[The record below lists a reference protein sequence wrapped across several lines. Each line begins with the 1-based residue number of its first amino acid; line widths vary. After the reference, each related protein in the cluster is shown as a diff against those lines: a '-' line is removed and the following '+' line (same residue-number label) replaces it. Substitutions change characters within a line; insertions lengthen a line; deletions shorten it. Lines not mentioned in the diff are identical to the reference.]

1 MKKLSK
7 GEFNRNPR
15 TAYLAFLFQTFL
27 KRPFGY
33 IIGILYIVYLSVILL
48 IVPAVIK
55 QDPLF
60 IWNMAAFNMP
70 IFNLFFIAAA
80 TSSIAVAI
88 FRVGREDGTDL
99 ALSAKPITKRSTVA
113 LKTITYVL
121 IMLIF
126 CVLSLII
133 ISLILPIF
141 GEYNAITNP
150 YGVVLSKYVG
160 ILLSTFV
167 GNLVNMCFFGGIAV
181 FISMVGGQVIT
192 MIGTIGVAFVFC
204 MMNFIYPQVVTTP
217 QDVINARYNTDIL
230 SFRANTLDQYYH
242 PEENGTEQYSYAA
255 IQCYADDYLEPTIDV
270 DTNEGWNKAMLS
282 SGTSIINY
290 IDFGKQLSNLYQA
303 FGLETMKLD
312 DAKELF
318 IGANA
323 GFNYTIDPET
333 HVLDHGEDWKYPISV
348 YDQSASQGKIYPTVR
363 IIGGNVGKLKLD
375 NWYIYSRLAQVDPSS
390 ICVVSSD
397 SKDFDIILNEEHRK
411 NFQYRPYLLMDE
423 ANKLTLEQKELADNW
438 WDSYVIHDFSVE
450 TDPDIAATNYLYEK
464 MSSAE
469 GKAQFYPEQ
478 TWEQVTSDWK
488 QTYDLIAK
496 VHLYWAIC
504 AHETQNEMIDYYFK
518 NVVKDVEPSF
528 PYSSKEVDQWWTNV
542 YKEEYVR
549 PEDKIK
555 NTNLI
560 MAFNNGF
567 KLAENIPY
575 YSKLPTCQLS
585 YAETF
590 SNLYQY
596 NVTNFYSVYGVI
608 AAWSV
613 VSLILLTTSIIVY
626 RRTDFK

>member
-27 KRPFGY
+27 KRSFGY
-33 IIGILYIVYLSVILL
+33 IIGILYMVYLSVILL
-48 IVPAVIK
+48 IVPVVIH

-60 IWNMAAFNMP
+60 IWNTAAFNMP

-113 LKTITYVL
+113 LKTITYIL

-126 CVLSLII
+126 CVLAMII

-141 GEYNAITNP
+141 GEYNALTNP
-150 YGVVLSKYVG
+150 YGVVVSKYVG

-230 SFRANTLDQYYH
+230 SFRANTLEQYYD
-242 PEENGTEQYSYAA
+242 PASGTDQYSYAT
-255 IQCYADDYLEPTIDV
+255 IQCYTDDDLKPTIDV
-270 DTNEGWNKAMLS
+270 DTYEGWNRATMS
-282 SGTSIINY
+282 SGTSLINY

-323 GFNYTIDPET
+323 GFNYSINPDT
-333 HVLDHGEDWKYPISV
+333 HVKDHGEDKKYPISV
-348 YDQSASQGKIYPTVR
+348 YDQNSSQGKIYPTVR
-363 IIGGNVGKLKLD
+363 IIGGNVSKLRLD
-375 NWYIYSRLAQVDPSS
+375 NWYIYSRLALVDPAS
-390 ICVVSSD
+390 ICVVSS
-397 SKDFDIILNEEHRK
+397 SPSSFEIILNDDHRALFK
-411 NFQYRPYLLMDE
+411 YRPYLLLSE
-423 ANKLTLEQKELADNW
+423 AALTQPQKELAEKW
-438 WDSYVIHDFSVE
+438 WDGRGESQEYESYLNTQFLLPDNRINFLYHKME
-450 TDPDIAATNYLYEK
+450 T
-464 MSSAE
+464 E
-469 GKAQFYPEQ
+469 GKGIFYDADVD
-478 TWEQVTSDWK
+478 WDNDWK
-488 QTYDLIAK
+488 QAFDLITK
-496 VHLYWAIC
+496 VHLYWAIL
-504 AHETQNEMIDYYFK
+504 AHETQRTMIKDYFDK
-518 NVVKDVEPSF
+518 VGRPVSF
-528 PYSSKEVDQWWTNV
+528 PYSSEEVNIWWEAINDPM
-542 YKEEYVR
+542 YKNPLEKVINY
-549 PEDKIK
+549 
-555 NTNLI
+555 NLI
-560 MAFNNGF
+560 TALDEGF
-567 KLAENIPY
+567 KIAADIPY
-575 YSKLPTCQLS
+575 YSKLPTCEFA

-596 NVTNFYSVYGVI
+596 NVTNFYSVYTVI

-613 VSLILLTTSIIVY
+613 ISLILLTASIIVY
-626 RRTDFK
+626 RKTDFK

>member
-242 PEENGTEQYSYAA
+242 PNESGIDEQYSYAS
-255 IQCYADDYLEPTIDV
+255 IQCYADDELIPTIDV

-333 HVLDHGEDWKYPISV
+333 HVLDHGEDSKYPISV

-390 ICVVSSD
+390 ICVVSS
-397 SKDFDIILNEEHRK
+397 SSNDFDIILNEEDRQK
-411 NFQYRPYLLMDE
+411 FAYRPYLLMSE
-423 ANKLTLEQKELADNW
+423 ANSLTIEQKELADQW
-438 WDSYVIHDFSVE
+438 WEDYISSYRDDES
-450 TDPDIAATNYLYEK
+450 AANYLYEHMRDYGQEK
-464 MSSAE
+464 
-469 GKAQFYPEQ
+469 FYPGK
-478 TWEQVTSDWK
+478 TWAEVTSDWK
-488 QTYDLIAK
+488 LTYDLIGK

-504 AHETQNEMIDYYFK
+504 AHETQNEMINFYYRE
-518 NVVKDVEPSF
+518 VVKDDEPSF
-528 PYSSKEVDQWWTNV
+528 PYTSKEVDQWWTNV
-542 YKEEYVR
+542 HKDDYIR
-549 PEDKIK
+549 PDDKIK
-555 NTNLI
+555 NYNLI
-560 MAFNNGF
+560 KAFDRGF

-596 NVTNFYSVYGVI
+596 NVTNFYSVYTVI

-613 VSLILLTTSIIVY
+613 VSLVLLTASIIVY

>member
-113 LKTITYVL
+113 LKTTTYIL

-150 YGVVLSKYVG
+150 YGVLISKYVG

-390 ICVVSSD
+390 ICVVSS
-397 SKDFDIILNEEHRK
+397 SSNDFDIILNEKDRQK
-411 NFQYRPYLLMDE
+411 FAYRPYLLMSE
-423 ANKLTLEQKELADNW
+423 ANSLTIEQKELADQW
-438 WDSYVIHDFSVE
+438 WEDYISSYRDDES
-450 TDPDIAATNYLYEK
+450 AANYLYEHMRDYGQEK
-464 MSSAE
+464 
-469 GKAQFYPEQ
+469 FYPGK
-478 TWEQVTSDWK
+478 TWAEVTSDWK
-488 QTYDLIAK
+488 LTYDLIGK

-504 AHETQNEMIDYYFK
+504 AHKTQNDMITYYFRA
-518 NVVKDVEPSF
+518 VVKDDEPSF
-528 PYSSKEVDQWWTNV
+528 PYTSKEVDLWWTKMHEDD
-542 YKEEYVR
+542 YPL
-549 PEDKIK
+549 PEDKVK
-555 NTNLI
+555 NYNLI
-560 MAFNNGF
+560 KAFDKGF